1 MGRRR
6 SPDGPTKVISV
17 RVASETLDWY
27 KSLGE
32 QGPIV
37 LKAMIEEFRMTKSG
51 RVLDSRL
58 ASLKDELS
66 ELEERALDIRKKI
79 RELEGIKAK
88 LLDAQ
93 LGYIQVRQKLLEK
106 YMQDPRHFMG
116 WLTGPA
122 NEHLII
128 EGKFEDVAEVVD
140 YCRNEMERRCKK

>member
-58 ASLKDELS
+58 ASLKNELT

-88 LLDAQ
+88 LVDSQLDY
-93 LGYIQVRQKLLEK
+93 LRVRQDLVEK
-106 YMQDPRHFMG
+106 FIRDPQHFVG

-128 EGKFEDVAEVVD
+128 EGKFDDVAEVVE
-140 YCRNEMERRCKK
+140 YCRNEMERRGKR